1 MRYSNLIIFLIC
13 LFFLQINYSYSIEN
27 KILIKINDKI
37 ITTVD
42 LYNEIK
48 ILRLL
53 NNNMRDLQDDK
64 LIKIA
69 SRSLTNQ
76 LIKETELLKYNKELK
91 LTEDYLNS
99 YLINYS
105 KKLKFNSKEEFFK
118 YCEINSINIDMIK
131 KKIKIELLWNQF
143 IYQKFL
149 QNVKIDKSKIKKDIL
164 KKKFIDEYL
173 LLEIV
178 FNVEKKNNIQIK
190 LDKIKKSIEK
200 NGFEKTA
207 LNYSISDTSKNGG
220 VLGWIKETT
229 LSPTVRKI
237 LKKTD
242 NEEYTK
248 PIQIPG
254 GFLILYLKDIKKIK
268 VDLDID
274 KETKNIIKVRTNKQ
288 LDQFSTIYLNKIK
301 KDFIINEF

>member
-1 MRYSNLIIFLIC
+1 M
-13 LFFLQINYSYSIEN
+13 
-27 KILIKINDKI
+27 
-37 ITTVD
+37 
-42 LYNEIK
+42 
-48 ILRLL
+48 
-53 NNNMRDLQDDK
+53 
-64 LIKIA
+64 
-69 SRSLTNQ
+69 
-76 LIKETELLKYNKELK
+76 
-91 LTEDYLNS
+91 
-99 YLINYS
+99 
-105 KKLKFNSKEEFFK
+105 
-118 YCEINSINIDMIK
+118 
-131 KKIKIELLWNQF
+131 WNQF

-149 QNVKIDKSKIKKDIL
+149 QNVKIDKNKIKKDIL
-164 KKKFIDEYL
+164 KKKFIEEYL

-178 FNVEKKNNIQIK
+178 FNVEKKNNLQIK
-190 LDKIKKSIEK
+190 LDKIKKSIEE

-229 LSPTVRKI
+229 LSPTVRRI

-242 NEEYTK
+242 IKKYTK

-254 GFLILYLKDIKKIK
+254 GFLILYLKDLKKIK

-274 KETKNIIKVRTNKQ
+274 KETKNVIKIRTNKQ

>member
-1 MRYSNLIIFLIC
+1 MRYSHLIIFLIC

-37 ITTVD
+37 ITTID

-48 ILRLL
+48 ILKLL
-53 NNNMRDLQDDK
+53 NNNMRDLQDDR

-69 SRSLTNQ
+69 SKSLTKQ

-105 KKLKFNSKEEFFK
+105 KKLKFNSKEDFLK

-149 QNVKIDKSKIKKDIL
+149 QNVKIDKNKIKKDIL
-164 KKKFIDEYL
+164 KKKFIEEYL

-178 FNVEKKNNIQIK
+178 FNVEKKNNLQIK
-190 LDKIKKSIEK
+190 LDKIKKSIEE

-229 LSPTVRKI
+229 LSPTVRRI

-242 NEEYTK
+242 IKKYTK

-254 GFLILYLKDIKKIK
+254 GFLILYLKDLKKIK

-274 KETKNIIKVRTNKQ
+274 KETKNVIKIRTNKQ